1 MKIFSKDSL
10 AFSSKKQMEEQKPW
24 TRFYVTFCYIIFF
37 CEGLYIKKSFPIVLY
52 ENLQMLYITYILP
65 KKSYSV
71 FFERMKMIWLT

>member
-1 MKIFSKDSL
+1 MKIFSKDSH